1 MAFGLS
7 VSGAAM
13 WNISVAALSRED
25 LLRYVFQKNSNNL
38 TSKLGKR
45 RATNNMAYPNYS
57 SGAKQ

>member
-1 MAFGLS
+1 
-7 VSGAAM
+7 
-13 WNISVAALSRED
+13 
-25 LLRYVFQKNSNNL
+25 L